1 MMHTLVILLM
11 TVGYW
16 CTYLSSKKAK
26 PQINLSIS
34 MWLHKNK
41 TYANG
46 IGILFFIISFFILI
60 NMYGTVQAIFILIML
75 YTVIASL
82 LNIFIP
88 FNTIKCKH
96 LGLLFIL
103 FVIIEIYIY

>member
-1 MMHTLVILLM
+1 MMHTLAVILV

-26 PQINLSIS
+26 PQISLGVSK
-34 MWLHKNK
+34 WLHNNK

-46 IGILFFIISFFILI
+46 IGLLLFIPSFLILYNL
-60 NMYGTVQAIFILIML
+60 YGTVQAIFVFIML

-82 LNIFIP
+82 FNMFVP
-88 FNTIKCKH
+88 FKTIKWTH

-103 FVIIEIYIY
+103 FFIIEKYTY